1 MSVADLTARIDAAR
15 GDRQRASDL
24 LAEARGMSE
33 PKLEPPQ
40 EGLLDILSGVGQDD
54 FDWDDGRDVGG
65 LIGEFVGGAV
75 GCSLGARGGA
85 ALGGAIGSLL
95 GPVGTVVGAV
105 VGGITL
111 GLVGDEVGSEVGS
124 AVGGEIGEEIE
135 DLVEGRGFG
144 TGDEDSEGGVPA
156 PRPGDPEP
164 ADGVRVPGL
173 DSAYYGSSPPGQGNA
188 ADTAY
193 DERVTGSRP
202 GLGVYLENPTAPSGK
217 TEFDW
222 IEYAP
227 NGEITLLDAKN
238 AGENSIYNSEFG
250 REIRAVPQAQ
260 RQITA
265 IEHSGIDSEDIQ
277 IEWRV
282 ASEETAQALQ
292 ETFRDHSIDITV
304 EYVP

>member
-1 MSVADLTARIDAAR
+1 MSATDLMARIEQAR
-15 GDRQRASDL
+15 SGYQKAKEMLGETRDFPDV
-24 LAEARGMSE
+24 G
-33 PKLEPPQ
+33 
-40 EGLLDILSGVGQDD
+40 EGLENAQNNIVGEVFDEFGDPFDEVGDALENVGEVLDEVGDVLDGVGEVLDD
-54 FDWDDGRDVGG
+54 
-65 LIGEFVGGAV
+65 IGEVFDEVG
-75 GCSLGARGGA
+75 
-85 ALGGAIGSLL
+85 LGG
-95 GPVGTVVGAV
+95 
-105 VGGITL
+105 
-111 GLVGDEVGSEVGS
+111 VGDEFDFAGEAFDAAGEVLDDTGEVLDDVGEV
-124 AVGGEIGEEIE
+124 
-135 DLVEGRGFG
+135 F
-144 TGDEDSEGGVPA
+144 DSEGGIPA

-265 IEHSGIDSEDIQ
+265 IEHSGIDREDVQ

-292 ETFRDHSIDITV
+292 ETFRDRGIDITV
-304 EYVP
+304 VHKP